1 MNTGCIQAMKD
12 NGLFADY
19 QAWVSEQQL
28 LSEQAIDTPIRG
40 VPSVG
45 QVVRYDAHYAVE
57 YGTVIHAGKSQWV
70 LQVEKFNHHRGR
82 YSAVYLM
89 ENGWQK
95 ASAQTLRDLMQA
107 DDAAFALAQGAME
120 ADING
125 N

>member
-1 MNTGCIQAMKD
+1 MQD

-19 QAWVSEQQL
+19 QTWVSEQQS
-28 LSEQAIDTPIRG
+28 LSEHAIAAPTRD

-45 QVVRYDAHYAVE
+45 QVVRYNGHYATE
-57 YGTVIHAGKSQWV
+57 YGTVIHAGKNQWV
-70 LQVEKFNHHRGR
+70 MQVEKFNHHRGR
-82 YSAVYLM
+82 YSAVYLI
-89 ENGWQK
+89 ENGWL
-95 ASAQTLRDLMQA
+95 SGIAQTLRDLIQV